1 VTVSC
6 DFFLCRISRVAGGC
20 CQPQAPSEPCM
31 RVSPHTAQASEKV
44 SLVGIPASLKT
55 RFTLPPD
62 GQNGQWHA
70 ESTTRRRPLL
80 SLLSSDSMKSHVN
93 RDPLN
98 VSLLTESRTWRDIPA
113 ITAGPS
119 LLSASFSSPPSACLT
134 VSLPNGRR
142 DWVPT
147 FRTVDPMDGLG
158 VSSTPRVLQFRTGS

>member
-1 VTVSC
+1 
-6 DFFLCRISRVAGGC
+6 
-20 CQPQAPSEPCM
+20 M
-31 RVSPHTAQASEKV
+31 RVSHHTAQASEKV

-55 RFTLPPD
+55 RFTLLPD
-62 GQNGQWHA
+62 RQNSQWHA
-70 ESTTRRRPLL
+70 ERTTQRRHLL
-80 SLLSSDSMKSHVN
+80 SLLSSDSINSHVN

-119 LLSASFSSPPSACLT
+119 LLSASFSSPPSACLA

-147 FRTVDPMDGLG
+147 FRTVDPMDDLG
-158 VSSTPRVLQFRTGS
+158 VPSTPMVQRFRAGS